1 MAGFGKEIIFAW
13 KYRICRHILF
23 WLLYLVVFTVFTMSA
38 TTGLQ
43 DSFVT
48 TLLFTPMNMLYV
60 YVVAYW
66 LVPVFLIKEKYISF
80 FLFYCIWAF
89 VGLLLN
95 YWFRYFILIPLR
107 TGKPGPPLEMNRLYH
122 TVFSLFSFVVMN
134 TVAMFS
140 IFIRMFKYWHL
151 ELREKMQIQQ
161 QKTVAELALLKAQLH
176 PHFLFNTL
184 NNLYSLVLERNE
196 KAPDM
201 LLRLS
206 GLLNYVLYECKAAEV
221 PLEKEILVM
230 KDYIALEQERY
241 GQRLDISLNFS
252 GDIADKKIAPMLF
265 QPFVENAFKHG
276 TAEQL
281 GRVWLSIE
289 LSVRHEQ
296 LFFRV
301 INSSD
306 GRTNRDPGGNNSHAI
321 PNSNTGGIGIVNVR
335 RRLELLYPG
344 KFTLE
349 QDAGEEL
356 HIISLTIDLGVTAHP
371 RRLEPQPDNQS
382 VPA

>member
-1 MAGFGKEIIFAW
+1 MAGLGKNIIFAGR
-13 KYRICRHILF
+13 YRVLRHILF
-23 WLLYLVVFTVFTMSA
+23 WLVYLVVFTLFSSA
-38 TTGLQ
+38 DTTGFR
-43 DSFVT
+43 DGFTT

-60 YVVAYW
+60 YVIAYW
-66 LVPVFLIKEKYISF
+66 LVPVFLIREKYIRF
-80 FLFYCIWAF
+80 FSFYCIWAF
-89 VGLLLN
+89 LGLILN
-95 YWFRYFILIPLR
+95 FLFRYYILIPLR
-107 TGKPGPPLEMNRLYH
+107 TGKPGPPLELNSAYH
-122 TVFSLFSFVVMN
+122 QVFALGSFVVMN
-134 TVAMFS
+134 TIAMFS

-151 ELREKMQIQQ
+151 ELREKMQIEQE
-161 QKTVAELALLKAQLH
+161 KTIAELELLKAQLH

-184 NNLYSLVLERNE
+184 NNLYSLVLERSE

-206 GLLNYVLYECKAAEV
+206 ALLNYVLYECKAPEV
-221 PLEKEILVM
+221 SLEKEILVM

-252 GDIADKKIAPMLF
+252 GEIGDKKIAPMLF

-301 INSSD
+301 INSRD
-306 GRTNRDPGGNNSHAI
+306 GRGVGGIVGN
-321 PNSNTGGIGIVNVR
+321 GGIGISNVR

-344 KFTLE
+344 KFSLQ
-349 QDAGEEL
+349 QDADEEV
-356 HIISLTIDLGVTAHP
+356 HIISLTIDLGISGPA
-371 RRLEPQPDNQS
+371 RRLSSPLADQS